1 MYNPWNLKFTIVLHF
16 NNQNQRII
24 LNFYFLIF
32 SSTYYNVQY
41 KFTSI
46 SWFNHKILYF
56 LIFGF
61 SQRVISSIEFF
72 SFLLLMSL
80 LVLLQTR
87 QDRILITSFTS
98 FLETFY
104 FFEYIFSFWYS
115 FDQLQLITDWYY
127 SSLT

>member
-1 MYNPWNLKFTIVLHF
+1 LYNPWNLKFTIVLHF

-32 SSTYYNVQY
+32 WSTCYNVQY

-115 FDQLQLITDWYY
+115 FDQLQLITDWCY